1 MRSRLAPVL
10 ALLLIVTACAPAPA
24 PEPEPEPEPEA
35 TATDDV
41 AAVDA
46 LLAAYVEH
54 YNLGHADMVADF
66 YTDDAVALLA
76 SGSVSLGR
84 EAIQASTELAMAD
97 GPTLAIESADTMVMG
112 DNAVSRGSYSVEIAA
127 EGAAPVS
134 FGGSYMTGFERI
146 DGEWKISAVLSNY
159 DGPPAEG
166 VPSAPGL
173 DSTEVP
179 EDMTEGPLVAF
190 AASYA
195 EHFNM
200 GHPAV
205 VAAMYADDA
214 VVAFADGPLLEDS
227 AAIEAALTERA
238 DGSAQLAIHVI
249 GANDLGEGWHFG
261 GGWYEVTTPTEDG
274 EQSQVGNWLG
284 LVSTDEDG
292 THKFVWAIS
301 NMRHD
306 EY

>member
-10 ALLLIVTACAPAPA
+10 ALLLIITACAPAPA
-24 PEPEPEPEPEA
+24 PEPEPEMDEA
-35 TATDDV
+35 AVV
-41 AAVDA
+41 AAILDD
-46 LLAAYVEH
+46 YVVH

-66 YTDDAVALLA
+66 YTDTAVALLA
-76 SGSVSLGR
+76 SGSVNMGR
-84 EAIQASTELAMAD
+84 EAIQVSIELAMAN
-97 GPTLAIESADTMVMG
+97 GPTLSIESADTMVMG

-127 EGAAPVS
+127 EGADPVS
-134 FGGSYMTGFERI
+134 FGGSYMTRFERV
-146 DGEWKISAVLSNY
+146 DGEWKISAGLSNY

-166 VPSAPGL
+166 VPSAPAL
-173 DSTEVP
+173 DSPEVP
-179 EDMTEGPLVAF
+179 EDMTEGPLVTF
-190 AASYA
+190 AASYV

-214 VVAFADGPLLEDS
+214 VAAFADGPLLEGN

-238 DGSAQLAIHVI
+238 DGVAQLAIHVI
-249 GANDLGEGWHFG
+249 SADDLGDGWHFG
-261 GGWYEVTTPTEDG
+261 GGRYEVTDED
-274 EQSQVGNWLG
+274 EQSQVGNWIG

-301 NMRHD
+301 NMVHG